1 MRQSVTGDATLER
14 VLTVSWEN
22 PVANYGS
29 VLRSK
34 MSLSPKAQTSY

>member
-14 VLTVSWEN
+14 ILTVSWEN

-29 VLRSK
+29 VLRREK
-34 MSLSPKAQTSY
+34 PPSPEGQTSY

>member
-22 PVANYGS
+22 PVANYGL
-29 VLRSK
+29 VLRRIK
-34 MSLSPKAQTSY
+34 PFSPEAQTSY